1 MYNSVK
7 RLLQLSENI
16 VKIIQNGPLAL
27 QLVATEANSKDKQI
41 ISSNRMD
48 LKTAVK
54 FFIRL
59 LNGVNSF

>member
-48 LKTAVK
+48 LKTAVT
-54 FFIRL
+54 FFIRFTEW
-59 LNGVNSF
+59 SK

>member
-7 RLLQLSENI
+7 RLLQLSKNI

-54 FFIRL
+54 FFIRFTEW
-59 LNGVNSF
+59 SK